1 VRNNYDF
8 QLDIAILNSQK
19 FNKLELSLALEGG
32 TKHFLYL
39 LPKYKEVAQYQNR
52 EVNYFTLQ
60 AISRYKLGTKILI
73 QTQIY

>member
-1 VRNNYDF
+1 MRNNYDF
-8 QLDIAILNSQK
+8 QLDIAILNSKK
-19 FNKLELSLALEGG
+19 FNKLELSLTLEGG

-60 AISRYKLGTKILI
+60 AISRYKLGIIILI